1 MSVLGADAA
10 LFRKLGPAEL
20 GALHMLEF
28 EAAERFL
35 EPLPVILD
43 VVRRGVAHT
52 VVGIEAAGAL
62 CGFYVVHPDRRDP
75 SCWWLGWLAVDRRR
89 QGLGLGRAALA
100 SALARLRRVGAC
112 RRVRL
117 LVAPENA
124 VALRLYRRAGFQAV
138 GRWAATGELVMEC
151 SHGGGVPA
159 GPRVPGVAVP
169 ALTLILAM
177 ALRLW
182 RRGVPP
188 AARMSGEFHGPPGG
202 ALTGRPSACFR
213 GAHALHAAP

>member
-1 MSVLGADAA
+1 MSPSRAGSA
-10 LFRKLGPAEL
+10 LFRKLGVSDFAV
-20 GALHMLEF
+20 LHALEF

-35 EPLPVILD
+35 EPLPVILQF
-43 VVRRGVAHT
+43 VRRGLAHSL
-52 VVGIEAAGAL
+52 VGIEAAGVL

-89 QGLGLGRAALA
+89 QGEGLGRAGLV
-100 SALARLRRVGAC
+100 SALERVRRIGAC

-117 LVAPENA
+117 LVAAENA
-124 VALRLYRRAGFQAV
+124 VALRLYRRAGFRTV
-138 GRWAATGELVMEC
+138 GRWAATGELVMEA
-151 SHGGGVPA
+151 GRDRGVPA

-169 ALTLILAM
+169 ALTFILAM

-188 AARMSGEFHGPPGG
+188 AARMSGEFHGPPGWLR
-202 ALTGRPSACFR
+202 ALACR
-213 GAHALHAAP
+213 TIPHALHAAA

>member
-1 MSVLGADAA
+1 MSSSRADAA
-10 LFRKLGPAEL
+10 LCFRKLGASEFA
-20 GALHMLEF
+20 ALHALEF

-35 EPLPVILD
+35 EPLPVILGC
-43 VVRRGVAHT
+43 VRQGLAHAL
-52 VVGIEAAGAL
+52 VGIEAAGAL

-89 QGLGLGRAALA
+89 QGEGLGRAALA
-100 SALARLRRVGAC
+100 SALERLRRVGAC

-117 LVAPENA
+117 LVASENA
-124 VALRLYRRAGFQAV
+124 VALRLYLRAGFRAV
-138 GRWAATGELVMEC
+138 GRWAETGEVVMEC
-151 SHGGGVPA
+151 PRDGGVPA

-188 AARMSGEFHGPPGG
+188 AARMSGEFHGPPGPW
-202 ALTGRPSACFR
+202 AFSPARLVT
-213 GAHALHAAP
+213 AAWQPPPA